1 LSSAKH
7 PRSVFCQMAR
17 TTFDDELAL
26 LIETSSLAGKIEL
39 VSQPKWS
46 RRIYSTQTWQ
56 QCDIMTRQDSV
67 SNRPDDARLGG
78 TSEQQIRR
86 AANMGLL
93 LWSVLGAIIGY
104 EAARRRDF
112 SLSKGAVGGFLLGP
126 LAVFLFFMPGT
137 VVHEVQQ
144 KTCPYCAET
153 VKADARIC
161 MHCNAILTSG

>member
-1 LSSAKH
+1 
-7 PRSVFCQMAR
+7 MAR

-26 LIETSSLAGKIEL
+26 LIETSSLAGTIEL

-46 RRIYSTQTWQ
+46 RRVYPTQTWQ

-78 TSEQQIRR
+78 TSEQQLRR

-104 EAARRRDF
+104 EAARRRAF
-112 SLSKGAVGGFLLGP
+112 SLSRGAVGGFLLGP
-126 LAVFLFFMPGT
+126 LAVLLFFVPGT

-144 KTCPYCAET
+144 QKCPYCAET

-161 MHCNAILTSG
+161 THCSAILTAG